1 MKNLYHITALTAI
14 TALLTSCALF
24 EGEKK
29 DPPKPEDRYAFLK
42 NEKPIENT
50 EHKTETMEQ
59 EEVRFKDAATE
70 NTHAEQLKELSFPK
84 GKPQLAAKE
93 RRSTE
98 APRFF
103 DDLILTNG
111 DEELTVSLVFNSA
124 PLVDVVPAFAD
135 VLGFNFIVDSTIKST
150 VTLNLNAK
158 MTRRELWNTF
168 DRMLFVANTGAT
180 VEDSLVRITPLSQL
194 SRQPGGNGEIYYYAF
209 QNSTAKEVVNQI
221 RPFLG
226 NGSVCVELTRPN
238 AILICDEQSNMPKIK
253 SLITAIDQN
262 GRSNW
267 PREPIKCNY
276 VLPSKLALEL
286 QAILPVLG
294 FTVTKQNEKNAPPG
308 AIQVIGVDRLG
319 LLIVS
324 AATQEALQEVRKWV
338 AIFDSSESV
347 DQERVFVYKVT
358 HGKARQLAEA
368 LSVIYNT
375 TGASLTVDT
384 SSGNNRTTQL
394 NSSNRNR
401 TTTNRN
407 TNNRNDINSDVSASL
422 FENNVRV
429 FADGVLN
436 RLVIRTTPRTYA
448 SIKALLD
455 RLDVVPSQVLLQV
468 LVVEV
473 TLNES
478 TKFGIEFSAAGNGND
493 LTTLLGT
500 NYSELN
506 GFTAAADGALTP
518 TPIPNADNGFS
529 LMLAN
534 PSNPQEKFGYL
545 KALAGNTD
553 IKVISSP
560 QLLVSSHKE
569 AVIQVGDKI
578 PYLKQGTSDTSS
590 NGTVLQNY
598 DYEDTGVILTVTPQ
612 ITSTDLIALEIKQE
626 LSSAVK
632 TTSSNINSP
641 TFSKRIVE
649 TAMTI
654 ANGRTMI
661 LGGLIQEKKNDYLDT
676 LPIINQI
683 PLLRRLFGNTNAS
696 IERSEILVLITG
708 YIVNE
713 KSPVEEMIKRYNDA
727 IRSLNTFDKDI
738 AERSKPENQ
747 GKRML
752 KNGEFWK

>member
-1 MKNLYHITALTAI
+1 MKNFYQITVLTAI
-14 TALLTSCALF
+14 ATLLSSCALF

-29 DPPKPEDRYAFLK
+29 EAPKKEDRFAFLK
-42 NEKPIENT
+42 KDKPIEKT
-50 EHKTETMEQ
+50 EHKVETMAQ
-59 EEVRFKDAATE
+59 EEVRFNDAAAD
-70 NTHAEQLKELSFPK
+70 NTPADKLKELSFPQ
-84 GKPQLAAKE
+84 GKKQAVAKE
-93 RRSTE
+93 RKSAE

-103 DDLILTNG
+103 DDLILLNG
-111 DEELTVSLVFNSA
+111 DEELNVSLVFNSA

-135 VLGFNFIVDSTIKST
+135 LLGFNFVVDSTIKNNVT
-150 VTLNLNAK
+150 VNINSK

-168 DRMLFVANTGAT
+168 DRMLSIAGTAAT
-180 VEDSLVRITPLSQL
+180 LDDSIVRITPFWNLA
-194 SRQPGGNGEIYYYAF
+194 RQPGGNSEIFYYAL
-209 QNSTAKEVVNQI
+209 QNSTAKEVVAQLRSFI
-221 RPFLG
+221 
-226 NGSVCVELTRPN
+226 GSGSACVELTRSN
-238 AILICDEQSNMPKIK
+238 AILVCDELSNMPKIK
-253 SLITAIDQN
+253 AIITAIDQN
-262 GRSNW
+262 GRANW
-267 PREPIKCNY
+267 PREPMKCNY
-276 VLPSKLALEL
+276 VLPSRLVEEL
-286 QAILPVLG
+286 QNILPVLG

-308 AIQVIGVDRLG
+308 AIQLAGIDRLG

-324 AATQEALQEVRKWV
+324 AATQEALQEIRKWV

-347 DQERVFVYKVT
+347 DQERVFVYKVA
-358 HGKARQLAEA
+358 HGKANQLAEA
-368 LSVIYNT
+368 LAVIYNT

-401 TTTNRN
+401 TTTN
-407 TNNRNDINSDVSASL
+407 NRNNSNNINSNVSASL
-422 FENNVRV
+422 FDNNVRV

-478 TKFGIEFSAAGNGND
+478 TQFGIEFSAAGNGNN
-493 LTTLLGT
+493 LSTLLGT
-500 NYSELN
+500 NYSELS
-506 GFTAAADGALTP
+506 GFTAGTDGALTP
-518 TPIPNADNGFS
+518 TPIPNAGNGFS

-612 ITSTDLIALEIKQE
+612 ITSTDLISLEIKQE

-654 ANGRTMI
+654 ANGKTMI

-676 LPIINQI
+676 IPIINQI

-696 IERSEILVLITG
+696 VERSEILVLITG

-727 IRSLNTFDKDI
+727 IYSLNTFDKDI
-738 AERSKPENQ
+738 AERGKPEKQ
-747 GKRML
+747 GRRML
-752 KNGEFWK
+752 KSGEFWK